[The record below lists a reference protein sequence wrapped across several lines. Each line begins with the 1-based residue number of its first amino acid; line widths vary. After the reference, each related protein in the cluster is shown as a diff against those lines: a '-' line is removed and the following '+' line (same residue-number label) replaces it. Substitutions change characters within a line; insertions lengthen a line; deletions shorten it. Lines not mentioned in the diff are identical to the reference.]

1 MPGMTAR
8 PSRRVVTWSTA
19 LAAAVTALVAP
30 AGEASAQT
38 IKTPNGHP
46 AYRAELEPH
55 LTLAM
60 FNRGL
65 WRYGSGRRGWGD
77 PGVGAG
83 FRASIEIADPA
94 FIKKLNNTVA
104 ITFGAD
110 LTTCDWCY
118 RDNAQLYLPVG
129 LQWNFFFSKEWS
141 AFGEAGLVGRSDFD
155 GFRPDL
161 MLAAGGRYFF
171 DDTVALT
178 ARVGYP
184 FFTFGVSFFVGS

>member
-1 MPGMTAR
+1 VACA
-8 PSRRVVTWSTA
+8 A
-19 LAAAVTALVAP
+19 LASTIAAVALP
-30 AGEASAQT
+30 ADEAHAQT

-55 LTLAM
+55 LTLAV

-65 WRYGSGRRGWGD
+65 WAFDRGRSRFWGD

-110 LTTCDWCY
+110 ITTCDYC
-118 RDNAQLYLPVG
+118 RDSQLYLPVG

-155 GFRPDL
+155 GFRPDF
-161 MLAAGGRYFF
+161 MLAAGGRYLFN
-171 DDTVALT
+171 DSVALT
-178 ARVGYP
+178 ARIGYP

>member
-1 MPGMTAR
+1 MPAMTAR
-8 PSRRVVTWSTA
+8 PSRCVVAWSAA
-19 LAAAVTALVAP
+19 LAAAVTALVVP

-55 LTLAM
+55 LTLAV

-65 WRYGSGRRGWGD
+65 WRYDRGRSRYWGD

-110 LTTCDWCY
+110 LTTCDYC
-118 RDNAQLYLPVG
+118 RDSQLYLPVG

-141 AFGEAGLVGRSDFD
+141 AFGEVGPLFRTDFD

-171 DDTVALT
+171 DDTIALT
-178 ARVGYP
+178 ARIGYP
-184 FFTFGVSFFVGS
+184 YITFGVSFFVGS